1 MSFRFQC
8 VHATLKGLLS
18 TISCTSNLRDSD
30 LVGLEDRVVES
41 VNLTGR
47 PIKFG

>member
-1 MSFRFQC
+1 MSFKFQC
-8 VHATLKGLLS
+8 VHATLKGLS

-30 LVGLEDRVVES
+30 LVGLEDRVEES